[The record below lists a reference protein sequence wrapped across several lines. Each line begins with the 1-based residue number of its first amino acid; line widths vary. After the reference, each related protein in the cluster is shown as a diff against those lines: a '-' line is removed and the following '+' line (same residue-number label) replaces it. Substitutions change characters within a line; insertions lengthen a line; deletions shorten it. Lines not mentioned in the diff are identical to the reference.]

1 MAPEMILRCGHS
13 FSIDHYSLGA
23 LLYELVTGLP
33 PFYTKDPI
41 ALQESIINEEVNFPS
56 HLNLSSEIKDL
67 LTRLLIKNEKYRLGA
82 YAGIKEIKFHPW
94 IGKFN
99 TDKIINK

>member
-13 FSIDHYSLGA
+13 FSVDYYSLGA

-41 ALQESIINEEVNFPS
+41 SLQESIINE
-56 HLNLSSEIKDL
+56 
-67 LTRLLIKNEKYRLGA
+67 
-82 YAGIKEIKFHPW
+82 
-94 IGKFN
+94 
-99 TDKIINK
+99 